1 MNFKKLILIVFA
13 VLAGSL
19 LLIIFAMFR
28 KIDVPSP
35 ELPQQTEW
43 AAPEISFNP
52 ETGMASMEISVLTY
66 NIAALPFPIA
76 CGKSSRLTDEKGK
89 RIPIACNRSKGV
101 IAIADALAD
110 LRAQGNEPDVVL
122 MQEAFL
128 PAVAEIAGV
137 AGYPNWA
144 AGPGPEDTGPK
155 VSDRASKSFI
165 EDRKFWKG
173 EKWGK
178 RQPSGLL
185 VISDFQITEHI
196 NFPFYEWECAGFDCL
211 ANKGVILA
219 RLRIPGLPDLL
230 EVVTSHY
237 NAKGASGVPIARAHE
252 AHRLQVDGT
261 LEFLRSTSNF
271 DLPGIWGGDMNMRR
285 SEDRLRYFVDQ
296 AGDGLHE
303 VSSYCV
309 ENPANCD
316 LNINDKSE
324 QPWFQTQDLQ
334 GWADGTRVS
343 IEPIRMEEIFDK
355 PVSGK
360 MLSDH
365 SGFLVVYRLSWLA
378 QDPGS

>member
-19 LLIIFAMFR
+19 LLFIFALFR
-28 KIDVPSP
+28 KIDVPAP
-35 ELPQQTEW
+35 EITQQTEW
-43 AAPEISFNP
+43 ATPEISFNQ

-101 IAIADALAD
+101 KAIANALAE
-110 LRAQGNEPDVVL
+110 LRKQGVEPDVVL
-122 MQEAFL
+122 VQEAFL
-128 PAVAEIAGV
+128 PVSAEIATV
-137 AGYPNWA
+137 AGYPNWV
-144 AGPGPEDTGPK
+144 AGPGPEDTGPRY
-155 VSDRASKSFI
+155 SERASESFI
-165 EDRKFWKG
+165 RNRRFWKG

-185 VISDFQITEHI
+185 VVSNFQIVEHF

-219 RLRIPGLPDLL
+219 RLHVPGLPQLL
-230 EVVTSHY
+230 SVVTTHY

-252 AHRLQVDGT
+252 AHRLQVDAT
-261 LEFLRSTSNF
+261 LEFLDATVNF
-271 DLPGIWGGDMNMRR
+271 DLPGIWGGDLNMRR
-285 SEDRLRYFVDQ
+285 SEDRISYFVDQ
-296 AGDGLHE
+296 SGDALRE
-303 VSSYCV
+303 VSSYCT
-309 ENPANCD
+309 ENPANCEM
-316 LNINDKSE
+316 NIHDNSD

-334 GWADGTRVS
+334 GWADGAQVS
-343 IEPIRMEEIFDK
+343 VEPIRMEEIFDQ
-355 PVSGK
+355 PVNGK

-365 SGFLVVYRLSWLA
+365 SGFLVDYRLSWPV
-378 QDPGS
+378 Q